1 MPDNF
6 DVAIK
11 QLLEDEGSKII
22 PEDHG
27 RGESKY
33 GITLKTAQ
41 EFYPDWTDENI
52 TSLTEERAIEFY
64 RMAFWDKYHFAF
76 INDTAL
82 ASKVFNE
89 AVNIG
94 PATAIRILQHTVAS
108 VITDGMLGP
117 YTAHMVN
124 MGNAAQILAAF
135 KQGVEAHHKRVAASN
150 PELADDLEGWLK
162 RDEA

>member
-1 MPDNF
+1 MADNF

-11 QLLEDEGSKII
+11 QLLEIEGSKIN

-41 EFYPDWTDENI
+41 ELHPDWTDEDI
-52 TSLTEERAIEFY
+52 TALTEESATEYY
-64 RMAFWDKYHFAF
+64 RVAWWDKYHFAL
-76 INDTAL
+76 INDATL

-108 VITDGMLGP
+108 VVTDGMLGP

-124 MGNAAQILAAF
+124 LGNTAQILATF
-135 KQGVEAHHKRVAASN
+135 KQGVEAHHKQLAANN
-150 PELADDLEGWLK
+150 PELADDLEGWEK